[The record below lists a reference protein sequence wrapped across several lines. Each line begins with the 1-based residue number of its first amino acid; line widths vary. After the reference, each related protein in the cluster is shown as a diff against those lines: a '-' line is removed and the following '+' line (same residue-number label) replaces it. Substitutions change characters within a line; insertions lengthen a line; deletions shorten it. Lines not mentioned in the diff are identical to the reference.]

1 MLGDLPVY
9 QIDEDCAT
17 FAVQS
22 GVPISDDLVLIDSIK
37 SVHFKEKYEHMN
49 VVAIACNI
57 FL

>member
-1 MLGDLPVY
+1 MIGDLPVD

-17 FAVQS
+17 FAMQS
-22 GVPISDDLVLIDSIK
+22 GILISDDLVLMDSIK
-37 SVHFKEKYEHMN
+37 SVHFSEKYEHMN